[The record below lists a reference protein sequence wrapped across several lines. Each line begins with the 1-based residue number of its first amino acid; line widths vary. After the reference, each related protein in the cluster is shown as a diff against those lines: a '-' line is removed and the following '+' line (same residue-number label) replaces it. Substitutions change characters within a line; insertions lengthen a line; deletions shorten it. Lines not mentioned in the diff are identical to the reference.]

1 MAIDPSKS
9 VPEDAASVSSLQS
22 MTEESAKAAM
32 RAPVDQAW
40 GNARGSLVGNII
52 GGLASS
58 LMGIA
63 QGGIFSGLDRA
74 AETIHDGQEAL
85 NNRADLLDPLLD
97 YGSVCIP
104 AGLNITGTGPLP
116 YRQQIGPMRGV
127 SIRYGNVA
135 GAGLSLDDVGLW
147 DIRLQVTASWVRVL
161 TSKFEVAL
169 NVYPPGGGSPFS
181 SQRAIFSSG
190 SEQTV
195 TIVSSVVI
203 DEPGYYAIPFVSTN
217 ASTRQ
222 VLGGPGWS
230 RLTAQHITRDVD
242 GSWGDGSENSD
253 EPEPESE

>member
-1 MAIDPSKS
+1 MGVDVSKTTPATPGGS
-9 VPEDAASVSSLQS
+9 GILDRVEN
-22 MTEESAKAAM
+22 E
-32 RAPVDQAW
+32 
-40 GNARGSLVGNII
+40 ARGLGD
-52 GGLASS
+52 GLASGLGGIVDGIGNS
-58 LMGIA
+58 LRGIA
-63 QGGIFSGLDRA
+63 QGGIFSGLDHA
-74 AETIHDGQEAL
+74 AETIRDNQETL
-85 NNRADLLDPLLD
+85 NTRTDLLSPLLD
-97 YGSVCIP
+97 YGSVYMP
-104 AGLNITGTGPLP
+104 AGLRITGTGPLP

-127 SIRYGNVA
+127 SIRYANTSP

-169 NVYPPGGGSPFS
+169 NVYGPRGGSVFS
-181 SQRAIFSSG
+181 QQKAIFMSEH
-190 SEQTV
+190 EQTV

-203 DEPGYYAIPFVSTN
+203 DEPGYYAIPWVRTN

-253 EPEPESE
+253 EPE